1 MQLFHFI
8 PYRRPFVIT
17 KAIAL
22 SLKYG
27 QILHHKSLKNADK
40 TPMRVRVTGAVKTWK
55 TRPDQFS
62 IPVKYGT
69 RTCGYIDNYN
79 RKNAEEWEVA

>member
-1 MQLFHFI
+1 M
-8 PYRRPFVIT
+8 IT

-22 SLKYG
+22 TLKHG
-27 QILHHKSLKNADK
+27 QTLHHKTLKNADK

-62 IPVKYGT
+62 IPVKHGL

-79 RKNAEEWEVA
+79 LNNCEEWELP